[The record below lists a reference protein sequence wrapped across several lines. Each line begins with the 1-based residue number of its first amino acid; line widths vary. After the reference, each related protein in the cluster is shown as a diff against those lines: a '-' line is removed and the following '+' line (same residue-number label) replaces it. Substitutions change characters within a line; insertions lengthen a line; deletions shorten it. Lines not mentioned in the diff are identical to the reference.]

1 MPRLAAFA
9 QTSAA
14 LSRIHLKSVA
24 TLWAVVPLD
33 AWRDNCA
40 GKVPIGVRVAASQQR
55 CGATA
60 ADPTSD
66 LDDPFRPSKAR
77 AARNRAQGE
86 RSIPR
91 ITVHV
96 SGICSY
102 FQFTYSPVLTTS
114 TSTSYHLQIKCFGR
128 THSGSP
134 ILLPQFSFSARTI
147 AGQITHT
154 LPPQLDNASYC
165 SDDGNAAWTCHCEG
179 CEFEPGRRS
188 VLCGVGASSD
198 GECTTPISN
207 GSTTPWWPLR
217 REW

>member
-91 ITVHV
+91 ITVHARFWNLLLFSV
-96 SGICSY
+96 HVLACLDHFHFHFLQTVREPSDQVFWSNSLR
-102 FQFTYSPVLTTS
+102 FPNSP
-114 TSTSYHLQIKCFGR
+114 
-128 THSGSP
+128 SP
-134 ILLPQFSFSARTI
+134 ILLLGTYDSWTDHSHI
-147 AGQITHT
+147 APT
-154 LPPQLDNASYC
+154 A
-165 SDDGNAAWTCHCEG
+165 
-179 CEFEPGRRS
+179 
-188 VLCGVGASSD
+188 
-198 GECTTPISN
+198 
-207 GSTTPWWPLR
+207 
-217 REW
+217 